1 MLRNC
6 MNVSK
11 YADAGFKERD
21 SKSRVQRR
29 RGLLHGVR
37 SRLNDYLALSRN
49 KKIGATFLI
58 SLYLAL
64 SRISCPILLYLA
76 PQ

>member
-1 MLRNC
+1 ML
-6 MNVSK
+6 MQGSK
-11 YADAGFKERD
+11 SEIQRAGFKEGEAY
-21 SKSRVQRR
+21 S
-29 RGLLHGVR
+29 GVR